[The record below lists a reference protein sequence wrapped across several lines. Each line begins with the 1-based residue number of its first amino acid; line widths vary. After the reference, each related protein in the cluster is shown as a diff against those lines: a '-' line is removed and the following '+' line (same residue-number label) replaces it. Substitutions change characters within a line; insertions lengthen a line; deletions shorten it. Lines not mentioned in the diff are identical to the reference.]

1 MTNIRAERVV
11 ISRRGRKIKRIEEEI
26 KRRGEGRGGNGTTD
40 RQQRPSGEGDIVR
53 IRLLRWRQIPLW
65 ILCLSIRG
73 ILVIKG
79 SGVLRSFLLSHPVS
93 DCCSHPEPSMRFHAP
108 LRFVPPPFIFWSIS
122 LERFVSVLMFMNYFF
137 NLLFLQSIG
146 NMILTIL
153 DNNRNNI
160 RKEREE
166 EILRIDLENVSLQF
180 QILVESFTSR
190 GWSHKCMRLL
200 IPPRAHRS
208 SSFESSVFIF
218 GEG

>member
-26 KRRGEGRGGNGTTD
+26 KRRGERRGGNGTTD

-108 LRFVPPPFIFWSIS
+108 LRFVPPPLYFDRSLSKVLSLCLCLWIIFLTSCFFNPLEIWFSRYWIIIGIILGKREFFGSIS
-122 LERFVSVLMFMNYFF
+122 KMLPSNFKSWSNLSRLADGRTNVWDCWFHLVHTEVLLSKVAFSS
-137 NLLFLQSIG
+137 LG
-146 NMILTIL
+146 
-153 DNNRNNI
+153 
-160 RKEREE
+160 RE
-166 EILRIDLENVSLQF
+166 
-180 QILVESFTSR
+180 
-190 GWSHKCMRLL
+190 G
-200 IPPRAHRS
+200 
-208 SSFESSVFIF
+208 
-218 GEG
+218 

>member
-26 KRRGEGRGGNGTTD
+26 KRRGERRGGNGTTD

-108 LRFVPPPFIFWSIS
+108 LRFVPPPLYFDRS
-122 LERFVSVLMFMNYFF
+122 LSNRVSVLMFTNYFF

-160 RKEREE
+160 RKER
-166 EILRIDLENVSLQF
+166 ILRIDLENASLQF

-200 IPPRAHRS
+200 IPPRAHQT